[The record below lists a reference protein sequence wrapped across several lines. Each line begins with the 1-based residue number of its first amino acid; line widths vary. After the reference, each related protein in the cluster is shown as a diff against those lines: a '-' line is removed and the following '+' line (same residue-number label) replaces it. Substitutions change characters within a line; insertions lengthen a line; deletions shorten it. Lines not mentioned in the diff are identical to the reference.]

1 MAVTKL
7 TTTNLTVMEKVSQ
20 IFIGGYIATLDRVK
34 KRREYLKTIRELEK
48 MSNRD
53 LADIGLSRSE
63 IKARA
68 LKSIYKINI

>member
-1 MAVTKL
+1 MAVTKI
-7 TTTNLTVMEKVSQ
+7 TTTNLTFMEKVSQ
-20 IFIGGYIATLDRVK
+20 IFIGSYFATLDRVK

-53 LADIGLSRSE
+53 LADIGLSRGE

-68 LKSIYKINI
+68 LKNIYKINI

>member
-1 MAVTKL
+1 MAVTKI
-7 TTTNLTVMEKVSQ
+7 TTTNLTFIEKVSQ
-20 IFIGGYIATLDRVK
+20 IFIGTYFATLDRVR

-53 LADIGLSRSE
+53 LADIGFGRAE

>member
-1 MAVTKL
+1 MAVTKI
-7 TTTNLTVMEKVSQ
+7 TTTNLTIIEKISQ
-20 IFIGGYIATLDRVK
+20 IFIGSYFATLDRVK

-48 MSNRD
+48 MSDKD
-53 LADIGLSRSE
+53 LAEINYSRAE

>member
-1 MAVTKL
+1 MAVTKI
-7 TTTNLTVMEKVSQ
+7 TTTNLTFMEKVSQ
-20 IFIGGYIATLDRVK
+20 IFIGNYFATLDRVK

-48 MSNRD
+48 MSDRD
-53 LADIGLSRSE
+53 LADIGFSRAE